1 MRRLPIGVAYASTQ
15 EYCTMDMHKKE
26 TIVITCARGAGDYL
40 RQEVEQLGYTVQST
54 SDTRIEIA
62 ASLHDAMRLNLMLRI
77 GVNVLCLLKRFSC
90 NDPDELY
97 QKVVSF
103 PWEDYIAPSEYL
115 SVVSRVNTPTID
127 NSVFASQKVKD
138 AIVDRVSE
146 KCGSR
151 PNSGPD
157 RDNVVINFYWN
168 DNRCWIYLNT
178 SGKKLPDR
186 GYRKIPHT
194 APLQEALAAALLR
207 AAGFDG
213 SQPLV
218 NPMCG
223 SGTLA
228 IEAAL
233 IALKRAPGLLR
244 SNFGL
249 KHIIGFDSEAW
260 AALRIKARA
269 QSKKNLAFRII
280 ATDIDTRAIE
290 AAKKNAQTA
299 GVDQLIE
306 FHVCDFKDTPI
317 PEEKGIVILNPEYGY
332 RLGKERELEG
342 TYKGI
347 GDFFKKK
354 CAGFTGYV
362 FTGNMALAKK
372 IGLKASRRMVFF
384 NARIECRLL
393 QYQIY
398 AGSKQEIL

>member
-1 MRRLPIGVAYASTQ
+1 
-15 EYCTMDMHKKE
+15 MDMHKKE

-168 DNRCWIYLNT
+168 DNKCWIYLNT

-269 QSKKNLAFRII
+269 QSKKNLPFRII

-332 RLGKERELEG
+332 RLGKEQELEG

-362 FTGNMALAKK
+362 FTGNMSLAKK

>member
-1 MRRLPIGVAYASTQ
+1 
-15 EYCTMDMHKKE
+15 MDMHKKE

-40 RQEVEQLGYTVQST
+40 RQEVEQLGYTVRST

-168 DNRCWIYLNT
+168 DNKCWIYLNT

-233 IALKRAPGLLR
+233 IALKRTPGLLR

-269 QSKKNLAFRII
+269 QSKKNLPFRII

-332 RLGKERELEG
+332 RLGKEQELEG

-362 FTGNMALAKK
+362 FTGNMSLAKK

>member
-1 MRRLPIGVAYASTQ
+1 
-15 EYCTMDMHKKE
+15 MDMHKKE

-40 RQEVEQLGYTVQST
+40 RQEVEQLGYTVRST

-168 DNRCWIYLNT
+168 DNKCWIYLNT

-260 AALRIKARA
+260 VALRIKARA
-269 QSKKNLAFRII
+269 QSKKNLPFRII

-332 RLGKERELEG
+332 RLGKEQELEG

-362 FTGNMALAKK
+362 FTGNMSLAKK

>member
-1 MRRLPIGVAYASTQ
+1 MNMR
-15 EYCTMDMHKKE
+15 KNE
-26 TIVITCARGAGDYL
+26 TLVITCDQGVADYL
-40 RQEVEQLGYTVQST
+40 RQEVEELGYEARIT
-54 SDTRIEIA
+54 SDTTIEIT
-62 ASLHDAMRLNLMLRI
+62 ASLHDAMKLNLALRA
-77 GVNVLCLLKRFSC
+77 GVNVLCLLKQFSC
-90 NDPDELY
+90 KDTDELY
-97 QKVVSF
+97 REVVSF

-115 SVVSRVNTPTID
+115 SVTSRVNTPAIN

-157 RDNVVINFYWN
+157 RDNVVINFYWSN
-168 DNRCWIYLNT
+168 DKCWIYLNA
-178 SGKKLPDR
+178 SGKKLSDR
-186 GYRKIPHT
+186 GYRKIPFT
-194 APLQEALAAALLR
+194 APLRETLAAALLR

-213 SQPLV
+213 SRPLV

-249 KHIIGFDSEAW
+249 NHVMGFDREAW
-260 AALRIKARA
+260 NALNKKLRV
-269 QSKKNLAFRII
+269 QSKKDLPFRII
-280 ATDIDTRAIE
+280 ATDIDEKAIE
-290 AAKKNAQTA
+290 AAKKNAQLA
-299 GVDQLIE
+299 GVDEVIE
-306 FHVCDFKDTPI
+306 FHVCDFNDTPI
-317 PEEKGIVILNPEYGY
+317 PEEKGIVIFNPGYGL
-332 RLGKERELEG
+332 RLGNQHELER

-347 GDFFKKK
+347 GDFFKNK

-372 IGLKASRRMVFF
+372 VGLRTSRRLIFF

-393 QYQIY
+393 EYHIY
-398 AGSKQEIL
+398 AKIR

>member
-1 MRRLPIGVAYASTQ
+1 
-15 EYCTMDMHKKE
+15 MDMRKNE
-26 TIVITCARGAGDYL
+26 TLVITCSRGAADYL
-40 RQEVEQLGYTVQST
+40 RREVEQLGHTALSA

-62 ASLHDAMRLNLMLRI
+62 ASLHDAMRLNLTLHT
-77 GVNVLCLLKRFSC
+77 GVNVLCLLKEFSC
-90 NDPDELY
+90 KDPDELY
-97 QKVVSF
+97 RKVVSF

-115 SVVSRVNTPTID
+115 SVVSRVNTFTI
-127 NSVFASQKVKD
+127 NHSVFVSRKVKD
-138 AIVDRVSE
+138 AIVDRISE

-151 PNSGPD
+151 PDSGPE
-157 RDNVVINFYWN
+157 RDNVVINFYWDN
-168 DNRCWIYLNT
+168 DRCWIYLNA
-178 SGKKLPDR
+178 SGRKLSDR
-186 GYRKIPHT
+186 GYRKIPLT
-194 APLQEALAAALLR
+194 APLRETLAAALLR

-223 SGTLA
+223 SGTIA

-244 SNFGL
+244 NNFGL

-260 AALRIKARA
+260 NALHKKVRA
-269 QSKKNLAFRII
+269 QSKKKLTFRII
-280 ATDIDTRAIE
+280 ATDIDKKAID
-290 AAKKNAQTA
+290 AAKKNAKTA

-306 FHVCDFKDTPI
+306 FHVCDFNNTPI
-317 PEEKGIVILNPEYGY
+317 PEEKGIVILNPEYGH
-332 RLGKERELEG
+332 RLGKQHELEE

-347 GDFFKKK
+347 GDFFKNK

-372 IGLKASRRMVFF
+372 VGLRTSRRLTFF

-393 QYQIY
+393 EYHMY
-398 AGSKQEIL
+398 AGSKGKKRDV

>member
-1 MRRLPIGVAYASTQ
+1 
-15 EYCTMDMHKKE
+15 MDMHKKE
-26 TIVITCARGAGDYL
+26 TIVITCARRAGDYL

-168 DNRCWIYLNT
+168 DNKCWIYLNT

-233 IALKRAPGLLR
+233 IALKRTPGLLR

-269 QSKKNLAFRII
+269 QSKKNLPFRII

-290 AAKKNAQTA
+290 AAKRNAQTA

-332 RLGKERELEG
+332 RLGKEQELEG

-362 FTGNMALAKK
+362 FTGNMSLAKK